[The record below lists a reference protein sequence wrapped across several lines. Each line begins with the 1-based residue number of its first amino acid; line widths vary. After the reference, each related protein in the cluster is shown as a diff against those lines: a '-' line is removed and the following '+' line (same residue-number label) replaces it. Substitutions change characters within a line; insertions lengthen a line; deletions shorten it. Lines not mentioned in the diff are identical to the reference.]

1 MRPVGPEGRRL
12 APEPALALHGQPQV
26 GGRAG
31 ATPGPAPSAQPPTP
45 RSSWSAP
52 VRGRQSGARQGG
64 SGARGRARS
73 RGGRARGG
81 PAWEGVRGPP
91 AEELGAALRGTSGS
105 GAVVTAGPTAP
116 AGGRGSPLS
125 PPHVILS
132 PAEAT
137 TPGRGW
143 RRSPP
148 RGGGVCRG
156 GTDGRGSRPDAPLP
170 RQSPSAPAA
179 PIGTRGGAWE
189 PPGRS
194 CRLAA
199 AAAAVAAAAQ
209 KVNTP
214 QCAIELLRNCPRA
227 WPSNL
232 ILEFVFTLPLFLKA
246 VYNFSCD
253 FNMV

>member
-1 MRPVGPEGRRL
+1 MSRSQGHICLRPVGPVGRRL

-26 GGRAG
+26 GGRTG

-73 RGGRARGG
+73 RGGRAGGG

-91 AEELGAALRGTSGS
+91 AEELGAALRRTSGS
-105 GAVVTAGPTAP
+105 GAVGTVGPAAP

-125 PPHVILS
+125 PPHVTLS

-156 GTDGRGSRPDAPLP
+156 GTGGRGSRPDAP
-170 RQSPSAPAA
+170 PS
-179 PIGTRGGAWE
+179 
-189 PPGRS
+189 S
-194 CRLAA
+194 
-199 AAAAVAAAAQ
+199 VA
-209 KVNTP
+209 
-214 QCAIELLRNCPRA
+214 
-227 WPSNL
+227 
-232 ILEFVFTLPLFLKA
+232 
-246 VYNFSCD
+246 
-253 FNMV
+253 

>member
-1 MRPVGPEGRRL
+1 MRPVGPVGRRL

-26 GGRAG
+26 GGRTG
-31 ATPGPAPSAQPPTP
+31 ATPRPAPSAQPPTP

-73 RGGRARGG
+73 RGGRAGGG

-91 AEELGAALRGTSGS
+91 AEELGAALRRTSGS
-105 GAVVTAGPTAP
+105 GAVGTVGPAAP

-137 TPGRGW
+137 T
-143 RRSPP
+143 
-148 RGGGVCRG
+148 RGGAGGEARLEGAGSAGAGLVG
-156 GTDGRGSRPDAPLP
+156 GTPCLTPRP

-179 PIGTRGGAWE
+179 PIGTRRGAWE

-194 CRLAA
+194 
-199 AAAAVAAAAQ
+199 
-209 KVNTP
+209 
-214 QCAIELLRNCPRA
+214 
-227 WPSNL
+227 S
-232 ILEFVFTLPLFLKA
+232 
-246 VYNFSCD
+246 
-253 FNMV
+253 